1 MKSKLILSK
10 AVSEV
15 LEKVGV
21 GQSDKIVL
29 AFSGGRDSVAL
40 ALVLKQLNLNPVLA
54 HVNYGLRGEESVRD
68 EQFAVNFSRNHGF
81 ELEILSAKLTEE
93 EEKKG
98 DSVQARCR
106 KIRYDWFKQLMST
119 HNYKWLLTA
128 HHLQDQAETLLL
140 NIGRKAG
147 VKGLG
152 GMLQVSDEHIRPF
165 LYVSREEITLFLEEN
180 QIPWVE
186 DSSNHK
192 NDYRR
197 NGLRNLVIHSLN
209 QVIPN
214 FDEAAGHTTLKIQ
227 EAYYWLEKAWWP
239 QLKSCVVE
247 VDEGYRIS
255 LNEPL
260 KQAESATLWHILLHK
275 IGLPLF
281 LLEPCVLLARKSSG
295 KKAEVGDWQLE
306 RRRDELLL
314 MNRFFF
320 QQHSEITIAGEG
332 TFQWG
337 NKKLI
342 LTKVENLE
350 PMDDSKVCFFDYDQ
364 LMFPLV
370 LRSPKAGERIQPYGM
385 RGTKKLSD
393 LHSELNM
400 PLAIRQ
406 NYPVLC
412 QDEKVIWSVGIKR
425 SNAAPV
431 TVNTKLILKAEW
443 KRQ

>member
-1 MKSKLILSK
+1 MKSKLILPK

-21 GQSDKIVL
+21 GHSDKIVL

-54 HVNYGLRGEESVRD
+54 HVNYGLRGEESDRD
-68 EQFAVNFSRNHGF
+68 EQFAVDFSRNNGF
-81 ELEILSAKLTEE
+81 ELEILSANLSE

-106 KIRYDWFKQLMST
+106 KIRYDWFKQLMNSR
-119 HNYKWLLTA
+119 NYKWLLTA

-147 VKGLG
+147 IKGLG
-152 GMLQVSDEHIRPF
+152 GMLPVSDEHIRPF
-165 LYVSREEITLFLEEN
+165 LYVSREEITLFLQEN
-180 QIPWVE
+180 QMHWVE

-197 NGLRNLVIHSLN
+197 NGLRNLVIPKLN

-214 FDEAAGHTTLKIQ
+214 FDEAAGHATLKIQ

-247 VDEGYRIS
+247 VEEGFLIS
-255 LNEPL
+255 LNDQL
-260 KQAESATLWHILLHK
+260 KQAESATLWHVLLHRL
-275 IGLPLF
+275 GLPLF
-281 LLEPCVLLARKSSG
+281 LLESCVLLSNKPSG
-295 KKAEVGDWQLE
+295 KISKVGDWQLE
-306 RRRDELLL
+306 RRRNELLL
-314 MNRFFF
+314 MNNLFF
-320 QQHSEITIAGEG
+320 QKPSEITIAGEG

-337 NKKLI
+337 NKLLS
-342 LTKVENLE
+342 LTKVEHLE
-350 PMDDSKVCFFDYDQ
+350 PMDDSKVCLFDHDQ
-364 LMFPLV
+364 LIFPLV
-370 LRSPKAGERIQPYGM
+370 MRSAKAGERIQPFGM

-393 LHSELNM
+393 LYSELNM
-400 PLAIRQ
+400 PLAMRQ

-412 QDEKVIWSVGIKR
+412 QGETVIWSVGIKR
-425 SNAAPV
+425 SNAALV

-443 KRQ
+443 KRK